1 MFFSCKISNAFINYL
16 EDKGEDISFMYE
28 SSPLPMELLRDPSY
42 WISAPKLENFLQAVV
57 SQKWKFRYDDL
68 IQEVGHSNSQL
79 HAWGVLDSVLKMMT
93 HPREIFHQPDK
104 FLAYFISPEPPI
116 ENLNKNDKFIS
127 FDLPLV
133 AEQYPIITKYLIS
146 SFEALP
152 KYSGQGLAQCEWHHI
167 HLKIVWPEV
176 SEVLFEK
183 EMNPQ
188 ISPMFLQNIIED
200 LQKNQKDLEE
210 KNRELM
216 RVNDELVLVH
226 EELNKNPHFKSKD
239 ENQFSLTSNPSYS
252 QQQINIGVDE
262 SLDGEANKIGHNLA
276 RLHDYMVRA
285 QQLIT
290 ILSSQAKMNSGIKE
304 AMRRMDW
311 NYVKSQ
317 YPMTISESMDAL
329 RKLQKK

>member
-1 MFFSCKISNAFINYL
+1 
-16 EDKGEDISFMYE
+16 MYE
-28 SSPLPMELLRDPSY
+28 SAPLPMELLRDPSY
-42 WISAPKLENFLQAVV
+42 WISAPVLENFLQTIV
-57 SQKWKFRYDDL
+57 SQKWKHKYEDL
-68 IQEVGHSNSQL
+68 IQEVGHHNPSL

-93 HPREIFHQPDK
+93 HPREIFQQPDK

-116 ENLNKNDKFIS
+116 ENLNKNQNSIS

-133 AEQYPIITKYLIS
+133 AEQYPIISKYLIS
-146 SFEALP
+146 AFEALP
-152 KYSGQGLAQCEWHHI
+152 KYSGQGLAQCDWQHI
-167 HLKIVWPEV
+167 HLKIVWPE
-176 SEVLFEK
+176 SSATLFDK
-183 EMNPQ
+183 DINPQ

-216 RVNDELVLVH
+216 RVNDELILAH
-226 EELNKNPHFKSKD
+226 KQLNKNPSNKKKD
-239 ENQFSLTSNPSYS
+239 ENQFSLTSSSIGP
-252 QQQINIGVDE
+252 QQQINIGI
-262 SLDGEANKIGHNLA
+262 DGSMDAEANKIGHNLA

-311 NYVKSQ
+311 DYVKSQ
-317 YPMTISESMDAL
+317 YPMTISECMDAL

>member
-1 MFFSCKISNAFINYL
+1 
-16 EDKGEDISFMYE
+16 MYE

-42 WISAPKLENFLQAVV
+42 WIAAPMLESFLQSIVN
-57 SQKWKFRYDDL
+57 QKWKNKYQDL
-68 IQEVGHSNSQL
+68 TQEVGHHNPQL

-93 HPREIFHQPDK
+93 HPKEIFHQPER

-116 ENLNKNDKFIS
+116 ENLTKDEKFIS

-133 AEQYPIITKYLIS
+133 AEQYPLISKYLIS
-146 SFEALP
+146 AFESLP
-152 KYSGQGLAQCEWHHI
+152 KYTGQSLAQCQWQHI
-167 HLKIVWPEV
+167 HLKITWPLI
-176 SEVLFEK
+176 SEALFQK
-183 EMNPQ
+183 ESIPQ
-188 ISPMFLQNIIED
+188 ISPVFLQNIIED

-216 RVNDELVLVH
+216 LMNDELLLAQKQLQRS
-226 EELNKNPHFKSKD
+226 EKSKD
-239 ENQFSLTSNPSYS
+239 QQDSLQFSLTSTVSAD
-252 QQQINIGVDE
+252 QQKANFGMMESSDE
-262 SLDGEANKIGHNLA
+262 EANKIGHNLA

-311 NYVKSQ
+311 DYVKSQ
-317 YPMTISESMDAL
+317 YPMTILECTEAL

>member
-1 MFFSCKISNAFINYL
+1 
-16 EDKGEDISFMYE
+16 MYE
-28 SSPLPMELLRDPSY
+28 SAPLPMELLRDPSY
-42 WISAPKLENFLQAVV
+42 WISAPVLENFLQTIV
-57 SQKWKFRYDDL
+57 SQKWKHKYEDL
-68 IQEVGHSNSQL
+68 IQEVGHHNPSL

-93 HPREIFHQPDK
+93 HPREIFQQPDK

-116 ENLNKNDKFIS
+116 ENLNKNQNSIS

-133 AEQYPIITKYLIS
+133 AEQYPIISKYLIS
-146 SFEALP
+146 AFEALP
-152 KYSGQGLAQCEWHHI
+152 KYSGQGLAQCDWQHI
-167 HLKIVWPEV
+167 HLKIVWPE
-176 SEVLFEK
+176 SSATLFDK
-183 EMNPQ
+183 DINPQ
-188 ISPMFLQNIIED
+188 ISPLFLQNIIED

-216 RVNDELVLVH
+216 RVNDELVLAH
-226 EELNKNPHFKSKD
+226 IQLNKNPSTKKKD
-239 ENQFSLTSNPSYS
+239 ENQFSLTSSSIGP
-252 QQQINIGVDE
+252 QQQINIGIEGSMDA
-262 SLDGEANKIGHNLA
+262 EANKIGHNLA

-311 NYVKSQ
+311 DYVKSQ
-317 YPMTISESMDAL
+317 YPMTISECMDAL

>member
-1 MFFSCKISNAFINYL
+1 
-16 EDKGEDISFMYE
+16 
-28 SSPLPMELLRDPSY
+28 MELLRDPSY
-42 WISAPKLENFLQAVV
+42 WISAPVLENFLQKIVTE
-57 SQKWKFRYDDL
+57 KWKHKYEDL
-68 IQEVGHSNSQL
+68 IQEVGHYNPSL

-93 HPREIFHQPDK
+93 HPREIFQQPDK

-116 ENLNKNDKFIS
+116 ENLNKNQNSIS

-133 AEQYPIITKYLIS
+133 AEQYPIISKYLIS
-146 SFEALP
+146 AFEALP
-152 KYSGQGLAQCEWHHI
+152 KYSGQGLAQCDWQHI
-167 HLKIVWPEV
+167 HLKIVWPE
-176 SEVLFEK
+176 SSATLFDK
-183 EMNPQ
+183 DINPQ
-188 ISPMFLQNIIED
+188 ISPLFLQNIIED

-216 RVNDELVLVH
+216 RVNDELVLAH
-226 EELNKNPHFKSKD
+226 IQLNKNPSNKKKD
-239 ENQFSLTSNPSYS
+239 ENQFSLTSSSIGP
-252 QQQINIGVDE
+252 QQQINIG
-262 SLDGEANKIGHNLA
+262 LDGSMDAEANKIGHNLA

-311 NYVKSQ
+311 DYVKSQ
-317 YPMTISESMDAL
+317 YPMTISECMDAL

>member
-1 MFFSCKISNAFINYL
+1 MFFSCKISNSFINFL

-28 SSPLPMELLRDPSY
+28 SAPLPMELLRDPSY
-42 WISAPKLENFLQAVV
+42 WIAAPMLESFLLSVV
-57 SQKWKFRYDDL
+57 NQKWKNKYHDL
-68 IQEVGHSNSQL
+68 TQEVGHHNPEL

-93 HPREIFHQPDK
+93 HPKEIFHQPER

-116 ENLNKNDKFIS
+116 ENLAKNEKFIS

-133 AEQYPIITKYLIS
+133 AEQYPLISKYLIS
-146 SFEALP
+146 AFESLP
-152 KYSGQGLAQCEWHHI
+152 KYSGQGLAICEWQHI
-167 HLKIVWPEV
+167 HLKITWPQI
-176 SEVLFEK
+176 SESLFQK
-183 EMNPQ
+183 ETAPQ
-188 ISPMFLQNIIED
+188 ISPVFLQNIIED

-216 RVNDELVLVH
+216 RVNDELLLAQKQ
-226 EELNKNPHFKSKD
+226 LNKSARIP
-239 ENQFSLTSNPSYS
+239 ENQQFSLTAETPLENQKANFGMMDSA
-252 QQQINIGVDE
+252 DE
-262 SLDGEANKIGHNLA
+262 EANKIGHNLA

-311 NYVKSQ
+311 DYVKSQ
-317 YPMTISESMDAL
+317 YPMTISECTEAL

>member
-1 MFFSCKISNAFINYL
+1 
-16 EDKGEDISFMYE
+16 MYE

-116 ENLNKNDKFIS
+116 EKLIKNDKFIS

-133 AEQYPIITKYLIS
+133 AEQYPIITKYLKS

-152 KYSGQGLAQCEWHHI
+152 KYSGQGLAQCEWQHI

-183 EMNPQ
+183 EVNPQ